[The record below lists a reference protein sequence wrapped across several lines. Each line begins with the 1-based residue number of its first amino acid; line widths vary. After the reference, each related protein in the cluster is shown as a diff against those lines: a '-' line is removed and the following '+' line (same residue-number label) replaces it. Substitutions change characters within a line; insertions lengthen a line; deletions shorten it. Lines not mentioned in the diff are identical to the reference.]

1 MTTSLTKSTCV
12 AILALC
18 SLAAFAGVARSQ
30 SGPAAPTT
38 NPPPAAPKPLE
49 PGYLGLLTD
58 DRQDAGK
65 GVRVMEAVGGS
76 PAEKAGLTPGDL
88 ITGIDGKAVQGNAD
102 MSAAIGSL
110 PPGSEIA
117 FDVERNGQKQQ
128 IRVTLGARPPVAERR
143 FEQFGP
149 VTETLP
155 PPSAPGP
162 AATGPAPGPIAS
174 EPPVLGG
181 PRPVPRGNAAEVP
194 RVDSGRRP
202 ILGVR
207 TQTVSEDIRRRLR
220 LPSASGALVASRT
233 LGSPAE
239 KAGIPLDSV
248 IVAVNG
254 APVESPL
261 DLARLISQAG
271 AHAQVEIAYIFDGET
286 RRARVVLEEPR
297 SAAPV
302 PPLGGPLP
310 AAPAPMPD
318 GPAPSNTDKTDLDT
332 LQHRVQELEERV
344 RQLEQAAKK

>member
-1 MTTSLTKSTCV
+1 MIRSLTKFTCV

-18 SLAAFAGVARSQ
+18 SLAALAEVARSQ
-30 SGPAAPTT
+30 AGAPTT
-38 NPPPAAPKPLE
+38 NAPPAAPKPLE

-65 GVRVMEAVGGS
+65 GIRVMEAVGGS
-76 PAEKAGLTPGDL
+76 PAEKAGITPGDL
-88 ITGIDGKAVQGNAD
+88 ITGIDGKAVRGNAD

-110 PPGSEIA
+110 PSGSEVA
-117 FDVERNGQKQQ
+117 FDVERDGQKQQ
-128 IRVTLGARPPVAERR
+128 IRVTLGTRPPVAERR

-162 AATGPAPGPIAS
+162 MATGPAPGPIANES
-174 EPPVLGG
+174 PVLGG
-181 PRPVPRGNAAEVP
+181 PRPVPRVDSAEVP
-194 RVDSGRRP
+194 RVDFGHRP

-207 TQTVSEDIRRRLR
+207 TQTVTEDIRRRLR

-254 APVESPL
+254 SPVESPL

-271 AHAQVEIAYIFDGET
+271 VHSQVEIAYIVDGEP
-286 RRARVVLEEPR
+286 RRVKVVLEEAR
-297 SAAPV
+297 NAAPI
-302 PPLGGPLP
+302 PPLGAPLP

-318 GPAPSNTDKTDLDT
+318 GPAASNTDKTDLDA
-332 LQHRVQELEERV
+332 LQHRVHELERRV
-344 RQLEQAAKK
+344 QELEQAAKK